1 MQLNRLSKLTTGLV
15 ALALFGVCFQAPIAV
30 FADTSFSSFALIIK
44 SWKEILFGVAA
55 IILIFIIWQ
64 KKLQYELYTDKLLW
78 VCLAVAALN
87 VFLLAI
93 LPNNQLS
100 EVASLIIN
108 LRIYLAFIVCYI
120 LVKIYPPAKKI
131 LLKSIG
137 AGIALVCI
145 IALLQATILPKD
157 ILKSLGYSDLTIKP
171 YLTVDQNNN
180 FVRIN
185 STLRGP
191 NPLGAFA
198 VIAISLMV
206 VFWRRYQKISKP
218 CLILGIVVLCGA
230 LVALWFSYSRG
241 AWLAML
247 VSIIII
253 PLIYQ
258 AKNGTTNRHLLLIV
272 PIVTVILITLIGL
285 NSKSSFVQN
294 VIFHNNPESSSVI
307 KSNHGHMQSMT
318 DGVSTVV
325 NHPFGFGLGSVGSPS
340 LLSGSPK
347 IIENQYI
354 YMAIE
359 TGVLGLVLQMMVFGI
374 VLWKLYSH
382 RDNLSIG
389 VLVSGIGM
397 AIIGMFLPVWA
408 DDTIG
413 IIWWS
418 LAGLTIATNKKKNN
432 KKELANA

>member
-64 KKLQYELYTDKLLW
+64 KKLQYELYTDKLIW

-100 EVASLIIN
+100 EVAALIIN

-171 YLTVDQNNN
+171 YLTVDQNND

-206 VFWRRYQKISKP
+206 VFWRRYQKILFSFRH
-218 CLILGIVVLCGA
+218 CSFMWRYCGA
-230 LVALWFSYSRG
+230 LV
-241 AWLAML
+241 
-247 VSIIII
+247 
-253 PLIYQ
+253 
-258 AKNGTTNRHLLLIV
+258 
-272 PIVTVILITLIGL
+272 
-285 NSKSSFVQN
+285 
-294 VIFHNNPESSSVI
+294 
-307 KSNHGHMQSMT
+307 
-318 DGVSTVV
+318 
-325 NHPFGFGLGSVGSPS
+325 
-340 LLSGSPK
+340 
-347 IIENQYI
+347 
-354 YMAIE
+354 
-359 TGVLGLVLQMMVFGI
+359 
-374 VLWKLYSH
+374 
-382 RDNLSIG
+382 
-389 VLVSGIGM
+389 
-397 AIIGMFLPVWA
+397 
-408 DDTIG
+408 
-413 IIWWS
+413 
-418 LAGLTIATNKKKNN
+418 
-432 KKELANA
+432 

>member
-1 MQLNRLSKLTTGLV
+1 M
-15 ALALFGVCFQAPIAV
+15 
-30 FADTSFSSFALIIK
+30 
-44 SWKEILFGVAA
+44 
-55 IILIFIIWQ
+55 
-64 KKLQYELYTDKLLW
+64 
-78 VCLAVAALN
+78 
-87 VFLLAI
+87 
-93 LPNNQLS
+93 
-100 EVASLIIN
+100 
-108 LRIYLAFIVCYI
+108 
-120 LVKIYPPAKKI
+120 
-131 LLKSIG
+131 
-137 AGIALVCI
+137 
-145 IALLQATILPKD
+145 
-157 ILKSLGYSDLTIKP
+157 
-171 YLTVDQNNN
+171 
-180 FVRIN
+180 
-185 STLRGP
+185 RGP

-258 AKNGTTNRHLLLIV
+258 AKNGTINRHLLLIV
-272 PIVTVILITLIGL
+272 PTMTVILITLIGL

-354 YMAIE
+354 Y
-359 TGVLGLVLQMMVFGI
+359 I
-374 VLWKLYSH
+374 VLWKLYSQ

-418 LAGLTIATNKKKNN
+418 LAGLIIATNKKKNN

>member
-1 MQLNRLSKLTTGLV
+1 M
-15 ALALFGVCFQAPIAV
+15 
-30 FADTSFSSFALIIK
+30 
-44 SWKEILFGVAA
+44 
-55 IILIFIIWQ
+55 
-64 KKLQYELYTDKLLW
+64 
-78 VCLAVAALN
+78 
-87 VFLLAI
+87 
-93 LPNNQLS
+93 
-100 EVASLIIN
+100 
-108 LRIYLAFIVCYI
+108 
-120 LVKIYPPAKKI
+120 
-131 LLKSIG
+131 
-137 AGIALVCI
+137 VCI

-198 VIAISLMV
+198 VIAINLMV
-206 VFWRRYQKISKP
+206 IFWRRYQKISKP
-218 CLILGIVVLCGA
+218 CLILGIVVLYGA

-258 AKNGTTNRHLLLIV
+258 AKNGTINHRLLLIV
-272 PIVTVILITLIGL
+272 PIMTVILITLIGL
-285 NSKSSFVQN
+285 NSQSSFVQN

-307 KSNHGHMQSMT
+307 KSNHGHIQSMN

-359 TGVLGLVLQMMVFGI
+359 TGVIGLVLQMMVFSI
-374 VLWKLYSH
+374 VLWKLYFQ

-389 VLVSGIGM
+389 VLASGIGM

-418 LAGLTIATNKKKNN
+418 LTGLTIATNKKKNN

>member
-64 KKLQYELYTDKLLW
+64 KKLQHELYTDKLIW

-93 LPNNQLS
+93 LPNDQLS
-100 EVASLIIN
+100 EVAALIIN

-131 LLKSIG
+131 
-137 AGIALVCI
+137 
-145 IALLQATILPKD
+145 LLQATILPKD

-180 FVRIN
+180 FIRIN

-198 VIAISLMV
+198 VIAINLMV

-218 CLILGIVVLCGA
+218 CLALGIVVLCGA

-258 AKNGTTNRHLLLIV
+258 AKNGATNRLLLLIV
-272 PIVTVILITLIGL
+272 PIVTVILITIIGL

-325 NHPFGFGLGSVGSPS
+325 NYPFGFGLGSVGSPS

-359 TGVLGLVLQMMVFGI
+359 TGVIGLVLQMMVFGI

-389 VLVSGIGM
+389 VLASGIGM
-397 AIIGMFLPVWA
+397 AIIGMFLPVWV

>member
-1 MQLNRLSKLTTGLV
+1 M
-15 ALALFGVCFQAPIAV
+15 
-30 FADTSFSSFALIIK
+30 
-44 SWKEILFGVAA
+44 
-55 IILIFIIWQ
+55 
-64 KKLQYELYTDKLLW
+64 
-78 VCLAVAALN
+78 
-87 VFLLAI
+87 
-93 LPNNQLS
+93 
-100 EVASLIIN
+100 
-108 LRIYLAFIVCYI
+108 
-120 LVKIYPPAKKI
+120 
-131 LLKSIG
+131 
-137 AGIALVCI
+137 
-145 IALLQATILPKD
+145 
-157 ILKSLGYSDLTIKP
+157 
-171 YLTVDQNNN
+171 
-180 FVRIN
+180 
-185 STLRGP
+185 
-191 NPLGAFA
+191 
-198 VIAISLMV
+198 
-206 VFWRRYQKISKP
+206 
-218 CLILGIVVLCGA
+218 
-230 LVALWFSYSRG
+230 ALWFSYSRG

-258 AKNGTTNRHLLLIV
+258 AKNGTINHRLLLIV
-272 PIVTVILITLIGL
+272 PIMTVILITLIGL
-285 NSKSSFVQN
+285 NSQSSFVQN

-307 KSNHGHMQSMT
+307 KSNHGHMQSMN

-359 TGVLGLVLQMMVFGI
+359 TGVIGLVLQMMGFGI

-389 VLVSGIGM
+389 VLASGIGM

>member
-1 MQLNRLSKLTTGLV
+1 M
-15 ALALFGVCFQAPIAV
+15 
-30 FADTSFSSFALIIK
+30 
-44 SWKEILFGVAA
+44 
-55 IILIFIIWQ
+55 
-64 KKLQYELYTDKLLW
+64 
-78 VCLAVAALN
+78 
-87 VFLLAI
+87 
-93 LPNNQLS
+93 
-100 EVASLIIN
+100 
-108 LRIYLAFIVCYI
+108 
-120 LVKIYPPAKKI
+120 
-131 LLKSIG
+131 
-137 AGIALVCI
+137 
-145 IALLQATILPKD
+145 
-157 ILKSLGYSDLTIKP
+157 
-171 YLTVDQNNN
+171 
-180 FVRIN
+180 
-185 STLRGP
+185 RGP

-198 VIAISLMV
+198 VIAINLMV
-206 VFWRRYQKISKP
+206 IFWRRYQKISKL

-258 AKNGTTNRHLLLIV
+258 AKNGTINHRLLLIV
-272 PIVTVILITLIGL
+272 PIMTVILITLIGL
-285 NSKSSFVQN
+285 NSQSSFVQN

-307 KSNHGHMQSMT
+307 KSNHGHIQSMN

-359 TGVLGLVLQMMVFGI
+359 TGVIGLVLQMMIFGI

-382 RDNLSIG
+382 RDNLSVG
-389 VLVSGIGM
+389 VLASGIGM